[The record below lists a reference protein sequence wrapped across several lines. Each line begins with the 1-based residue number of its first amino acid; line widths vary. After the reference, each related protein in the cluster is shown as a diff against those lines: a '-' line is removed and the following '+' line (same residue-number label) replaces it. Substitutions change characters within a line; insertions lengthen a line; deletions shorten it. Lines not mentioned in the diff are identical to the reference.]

1 MSNNINKET
10 MKKLAFTIAIVLGLG
25 LCSYAQSGG
34 GLFGYGDDQKDAEDD
49 EFVMAWYALGND
61 QEIDNSLFGLLRTTN
76 GTPKLPDHN
85 QDDNV
90 SPLGSGALLLIGF
103 GAAYALKKRKK

>member
-1 MSNNINKET
+1 

-61 QEIDNSLFGLLRTTN
+61 QEIDNSLFGLLRTST
-76 GTPKLPDHN
+76 GPKLPDHN
-85 QDDNV
+85 QDTNQT
-90 SPLGSGALLLIGF
+90 PLGGGALLLIGF
-103 GAAYALKKRKK
+103 GAAYALKKQRKS